1 MARKDQ
7 ESRTRCEDSR
17 PLEKEKPERETP
29 LEIVHGSGGGQLVIV
44 GRIRD
49 ITVYTVKGWGV
60 PVTPTWTEGAVL
72 GRDTRVA

>member
-1 MARKDQ
+1 M
-7 ESRTRCEDSR
+7 
-17 PLEKEKPERETP
+17 P
-29 LEIVHGSGGGQLVIV
+29 LEIVHGRGGGQLIIV

-72 GRDTRVA
+72 RRDTRVA